1 MAVEKMSLAKAL
13 NESLRKALDTDPKVL
28 IMGEDV
34 GKLGGVFRITD
45 GLQKDFGEGRVIDT
59 PLAESGI
66 VGTAIGLALRGY
78 RPIVEIQFDGF
89 VFPAYDQIVTQ
100 LAKMHARALGKVK
113 MPVVIRIPYG
123 GGIGAV
129 EHHSES
135 PEALFAHVAGL
146 KVVSPSNASD
156 AYWMMQQAVQSD
168 DPIIFFEPKRRYWD
182 KGELDT
188 ESIPGPLHKAAVARE
203 GSDLTLVA
211 YGPMVKVCLE
221 AAAAAQEEGKSV
233 EVLDLRSMSPIDFD
247 AVQAS
252 VEKTGLLVV
261 VHEAPVFYGSGA
273 EIAARITERCFYHLE
288 APVLR
293 VGGYHA
299 PTRRPGWR
307 TSTCRVSTGCSM
319 PSTARWRTEERVVTT
334 MTETSA
340 RFREFKMPDVGE
352 GLTEAEILK
361 WFVQPGDT
369 VTDGQVVCEVET
381 AKAAVELP
389 IPFDGVVHELR
400 FPEGTT
406 VDVGEVII
414 AVDVA
419 PGSGDAPAEP
429 EPVQEAVA
437 EPAAEEA
444 PKGRQ
449 PVLVGYGVAESS
461 TKRRARKGAEIPGP
475 AAAAAQ
481 AEINGHRA
489 KVAESRPLAKPPVR
503 KLAKDLGIDL
513 ATVTPT
519 GEGGVITREDVH
531 AAAAPAPAEAPV
543 RAEEAVA
550 APAPVEAVAPV
561 GRETR
566 IPVKGVRKA
575 IAQAMVGSAFTAP
588 HVTEFVTVDVT
599 RTMKLVAELKE
610 DKDMAGVRVNPLL
623 VIAKALLVAIK
634 RNPAVNA
641 AWDEANQEIV
651 QKHYVNLGIAA
662 ATPRGL
668 IVPNIKDAHDK
679 TLPELGAALAD
690 LVSTA
695 REGKTSPAAM
705 AGGTVTI
712 TNVGVFGVDTGT
724 PILNPGESAILAVGA
739 IKLQPWVHKGKVKPR
754 QVTTLALSFDHR
766 LVDGELGS
774 KVLADVAAILEQPK
788 RLITWG

>member
-1 MAVEKMSLAKAL
+1 M
-13 NESLRKALDTDPKVL
+13 
-28 IMGEDV
+28 
-34 GKLGGVFRITD
+34 
-45 GLQKDFGEGRVIDT
+45 
-59 PLAESGI
+59 
-66 VGTAIGLALRGY
+66 
-78 RPIVEIQFDGF
+78 
-89 VFPAYDQIVTQ
+89 
-100 LAKMHARALGKVK
+100 
-113 MPVVIRIPYG
+113 
-123 GGIGAV
+123 
-129 EHHSES
+129 
-135 PEALFAHVAGL
+135 
-146 KVVSPSNASD
+146 
-156 AYWMMQQAVQSD
+156 
-168 DPIIFFEPKRRYWD
+168 
-182 KGELDT
+182 
-188 ESIPGPLHKAAVARE
+188 
-203 GSDLTLVA
+203 
-211 YGPMVKVCLE
+211 
-221 AAAAAQEEGKSV
+221 
-233 EVLDLRSMSPIDFD
+233 
-247 AVQAS
+247 
-252 VEKTGLLVV
+252 
-261 VHEAPVFYGSGA
+261 
-273 EIAARITERCFYHLE
+273 
-288 APVLR
+288 
-293 VGGYHA
+293 
-299 PTRRPGWR
+299 
-307 TSTCRVSTGCSM
+307 
-319 PSTARWRTEERVVTT
+319 TT

-400 FPEGTT
+400 FPEGAT
-406 VDVGEVII
+406 VDVGQVII

-419 PGSGDAPAEP
+419 PGSGDAAPAAAEAAEPQPAAEP
-429 EPVQEAVA
+429 E
-437 EPAAEEA
+437 AEE

-449 PVLVGYGVAESS
+449 PVLVGYGVAETS
-461 TKRRARKGAEIPGP
+461 TKRRARKGVVIPGP
-475 AAAAAQ
+475 AAAAIQ
-481 AEINGHRA
+481 AEMNGHSA
-489 KVAESRPLAKPPVR
+489 PVAPETRPLAKPPVR

-531 AAAAPAPAEAPV
+531 AAAAPVAEEVPAQPGAPALAPV
-543 RAEEAVA
+543 PAAVPVDA
-550 APAPVEAVAPV
+550 A

-588 HVTEFVTVDVT
+588 HVTEFVTLDVT

-623 VIAKALLVAIK
+623 IIAKALLVAIK
-634 RNPAVNA
+634 RNPEINA
-641 AWDEANQEIV
+641 TWDEANQEIV
-651 QKHYVNLGIAA
+651 QKHYINLGIAA

-668 IVPNIKDAHDK
+668 IVPNIKDAHEM
-679 TLPELGAALAD
+679 TLPQLGGALGD
-690 LVSTA
+690 LVTTA

-788 RLITWG
+788 RLITWA

>member
-1 MAVEKMSLAKAL
+1 M
-13 NESLRKALDTDPKVL
+13 
-28 IMGEDV
+28 
-34 GKLGGVFRITD
+34 
-45 GLQKDFGEGRVIDT
+45 
-59 PLAESGI
+59 
-66 VGTAIGLALRGY
+66 
-78 RPIVEIQFDGF
+78 
-89 VFPAYDQIVTQ
+89 
-100 LAKMHARALGKVK
+100 
-113 MPVVIRIPYG
+113 
-123 GGIGAV
+123 
-129 EHHSES
+129 
-135 PEALFAHVAGL
+135 
-146 KVVSPSNASD
+146 
-156 AYWMMQQAVQSD
+156 
-168 DPIIFFEPKRRYWD
+168 
-182 KGELDT
+182 
-188 ESIPGPLHKAAVARE
+188 
-203 GSDLTLVA
+203 
-211 YGPMVKVCLE
+211 
-221 AAAAAQEEGKSV
+221 
-233 EVLDLRSMSPIDFD
+233 
-247 AVQAS
+247 
-252 VEKTGLLVV
+252 
-261 VHEAPVFYGSGA
+261 
-273 EIAARITERCFYHLE
+273 
-288 APVLR
+288 
-293 VGGYHA
+293 
-299 PTRRPGWR
+299 
-307 TSTCRVSTGCSM
+307 
-319 PSTARWRTEERVVTT
+319 TT

-406 VDVGEVII
+406 VDVGQVII
-414 AVDVA
+414 AIDVA
-419 PGSGDAPAEP
+419 PGSGDAPVPAP
-429 EPVQEAVA
+429 AAAPVQEPV
-437 EPAAEEA
+437 EAAGSGDGDA
-444 PKGRQ
+444 PKGRT

-461 TKRRARKGAEIPGP
+461 TKRRPRKGASAAPE
-475 AAAAAQ
+475 AAAVAAAVQAELNGHAAPATAAPAPSVPAQ
-481 AEINGHRA
+481 AGA
-489 KVAESRPLAKPPVR
+489 QDGGRPLAKPPVR

-513 ATVTPT
+513 ATVVPT
-519 GEGGVITREDVH
+519 GKDGIITREDVH
-531 AAAAPAPAEAPV
+531 AAAAPAVAPGAAPV
-543 RAEEAVA
+543 PP
-550 APAPVEAVAPV
+550 APAPVTAEAPAAAVPASA
-561 GRETR
+561 RETR

-623 VIAKALLVAIK
+623 IIAKALLVAIK
-634 RNPAVNA
+634 RNPEVNA

-679 TLPELGAALAD
+679 TLPQLAASLGEL
-690 LVSTA
+690 VTTA
-695 REGKTSPAAM
+695 RDGKTSPAAM

-788 RLITWG
+788 RLITWA